1 MKTKSKWAIFLL
13 ICSVM
18 VIFTMGDAG
27 AEINEVKEAFGR
39 GGASDANGVGAGD
52 EDI

>member
-27 AEINEVKEAFGR
+27 AEDL
-39 GGASDANGVGAGD
+39 DAVCENAGPRLD
-52 EDI
+52 PVRDQG